1 MFSLE
6 LFVCRLDRSTQTL
19 VKNVRVISWKDLP
32 RRDTSGPI
40 VVRVYIGQRYSRRR
54 CIDILAHISRRL
66 EGRKSFCSDDEFGY
80 WLYWHYYRFFAFSM
94 YYCSSSYVSC
104 HSLRMSCWN
113 KRLLTSLTYIAQLLP
128 IGLFFRLL
136 CCYWLWRTVQGTV
149 LPQQKIVEFLHPT
162 LWVFI
167 DKRIAKINRHIH
179 VHRLQRCKF

>member
-1 MFSLE
+1 MLNIYGIKTVSSLVVYLTFDDCDMTVVMIMLKWRQIRLTDCIDYSIIAFSILTCI
-6 LFVCRLDRSTQTL
+6 LSFFVCF
-19 VKNVRVISWKDLP
+19 N
-32 RRDTSGPI
+32 
-40 VVRVYIGQRYSRRR
+40 
-54 CIDILAHISRRL
+54 C
-66 EGRKSFCSDDEFGY
+66 
-80 WLYWHYYRFFAFSM
+80 
-94 YYCSSSYVSC
+94 SC
-104 HSLRMSCWN
+104 HSVRMSCWN